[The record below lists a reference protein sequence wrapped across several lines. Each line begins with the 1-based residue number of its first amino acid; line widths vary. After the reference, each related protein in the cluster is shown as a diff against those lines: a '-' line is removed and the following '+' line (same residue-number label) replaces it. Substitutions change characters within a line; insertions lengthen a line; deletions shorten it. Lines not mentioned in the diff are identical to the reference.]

1 MAKILIVDDAAF
13 MRMMLKDILTKGGF
27 EIAGEA
33 ADGVEAVAKYNELKP
48 DLVTLD
54 ITMPNKDG
62 IQALKE
68 IKAADPNATCV
79 MCSAMGQQSMV
90 IEAIQSGA
98 KDFIVKPFQADRIRI
113 NLIILKKEHHIWM
126 LLFYFL
132 FLQSSIFIF

>member
-33 ADGVEAVAKYNELKP
+33 ADGNEAVAKYNELKP

-54 ITMPNKDG
+54 ITMPNKD
-62 IQALKE
+62 
-68 IKAADPNATCV
+68 ATCV

-90 IEAIQSGA
+90 IDAIQSGA
-98 KDFIVKPFQADRIRI
+98 KDFIVKPFQADRVLESIRKV
-113 NLIILKKEHHIWM
+113 LG
-126 LLFYFL
+126 
-132 FLQSSIFIF
+132 